1 MNRIFKKI
9 RNHFGF
15 DAPADIDLR
24 HLVYPKRFYNV
35 LKYVLCK
42 NKRMERLPYYPIT
55 LMVEVSTKCN
65 LKCPGCE
72 RELYKSDP
80 RTGGIPRENV
90 KLEDFKG
97 LEKVL
102 PYVYSTYFVG
112 GLGEPFM
119 NKEFWDIHRFFK
131 RHKVMTGYISNG
143 MLIEPADCDK
153 TIREG
158 VNRVMISIDS
168 HVKEKYEGIKKNAKF
183 EKAVEVVREFAH
195 TKRRLNAKRFQIGL
209 NYIFRSDNY
218 NDALDYLDFAK
229 SLGAEYIMF
238 TSFITHIEAEKD
250 KPFFLVEEKEK
261 EDLYRKLKE
270 KARRLGISVRL
281 PSIAPSKGCL
291 CNSLWHGACIFYN
304 GDVCACPFFRTTRE
318 FYYHVGR
325 ENRVEY
331 AKRECL
337 DTVMGNYRTGVN
349 FLDIWNSE
357 KAVGMR
363 KAVLGGDFGFNPCGT
378 CYYKHDLH

>member
-1 MNRIFKKI
+1 MTRSTS
-9 RNHFGF
+9 
-15 DAPADIDLR
+15 PLLTDLYELNMVQAYLDR
-24 HLVYPKRFYNV
+24 AEDKEAVFEFFVR
-35 LKYVLCK
+35 
-42 NKRMERLPYYPIT
+42 RLPARRGF
-55 LMVEVSTKCN
+55 L
-65 LKCPGCE
+65 LAA
-72 RELYKSDP
+72 
-80 RTGGIPRENV
+80 
-90 KLEDFKG
+90 G
-97 LEKVL
+97 L
-102 PYVYSTYFVG
+102 
-112 GLGEPFM
+112 
-119 NKEFWDIHRFFK
+119 D
-131 RHKVMTGYISNG
+131 
-143 MLIEPADCDK
+143 
-153 TIREG
+153 
-158 VNRVMISIDS
+158 
-168 HVKEKYEGIKKNAKF
+168 
-183 EKAVEVVREFAH
+183 
-195 TKRRLNAKRFQIGL
+195 
-209 NYIFRSDNY
+209 
-218 NDALDYLDFAK
+218 DALDYLDFAK